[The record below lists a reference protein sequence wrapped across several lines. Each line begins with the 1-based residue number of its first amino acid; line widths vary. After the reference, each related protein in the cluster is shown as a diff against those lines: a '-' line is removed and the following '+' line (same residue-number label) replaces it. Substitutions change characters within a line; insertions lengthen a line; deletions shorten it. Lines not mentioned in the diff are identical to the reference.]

1 VGAIIVGIGVVA
13 AGLWLALGR
22 GGGQIATFGWLLVA
36 VGLAALAGN
45 LYLRARGYRMPPRH
59 RP

>member
-1 VGAIIVGIGVVA
+1 MGAIIVGMGVVA

-22 GGGQIATFGWLLVA
+22 DGGQIAVFGWLLVA
-36 VGLAALAGN
+36 VGLVALAGN
-45 LYLRARGYRMPPRH
+45 LYLRARGYRMPPRN

>member
-1 VGAIIVGIGVVA
+1 VVAVIVGFGVVV

-22 GGGQIATFGWLLVA
+22 DGAEMATFGWLLVV
-36 VGLAALAGN
+36 VGGVALAGN
-45 LYLRARGYRMPPRH
+45 LYLRARGYRMPGRR